1 MTDDEVKR
9 WIATYNDQVEF
20 YCGRKIFDPENI
32 VWKDY
37 FSREYFDPR
46 LFAECIREYFESGGT
61 YDREMIGSR
70 LRGIYG
76 KHIGERKTDS
86 AGRCPC
92 QGHKIVW
99 VLTDRNEK
107 VVNFRYDPPEV
118 LKNLRLAN
126 VCNAP
131 CPFCGEVEPKLREQI
146 KAAYMPMK
154 VRNGS
159 NFFPPDWSGEGDWD
173 GKQVIWLWLKYR
185 LGLE

>member
-92 QGHKIVW
+92 LGHKYVW

-107 VVNFRYDPPEV
+107 VVNFRLAPIEI
-118 LKNLRLAN
+118 LKKPTYI
-126 VCNAP
+126 CNAP
-131 CPFCGEVEPKLREQI
+131 CPFCCEVEPKLREKI
-146 KAAYMPMK
+146 KEAYMPIT
-154 VRNGS
+154 VRHGS
-159 NFFPPDWSGEGDWD
+159 NFFPPNWNGEGDWWGD
-173 GKQVIWLWLKYR
+173 HVIKFWLEYR